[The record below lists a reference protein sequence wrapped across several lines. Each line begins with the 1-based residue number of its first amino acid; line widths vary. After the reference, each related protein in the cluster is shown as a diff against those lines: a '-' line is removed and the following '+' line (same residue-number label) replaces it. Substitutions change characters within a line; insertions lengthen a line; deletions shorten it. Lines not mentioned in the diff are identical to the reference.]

1 MKQFFGK
8 TIDLLEKSID
18 LRVKR
23 NTVLTSNVVNM
34 DTPGYKAKDVPFNE
48 IMAACMKKESSGF
61 MQITNAGHIDAE
73 ASLPPGTSHSRHI
86 SIGPEPEAD
95 PFQISVSSERGTP
108 NNVDVDR
115 EMAEIAVNN
124 IQYQTAV
131 QSLIK
136 KFDGLRTVI
145 TEGGKS

>member
-1 MKQFFGK
+1 MKQLFGN

-48 IMAACMKKESSGF
+48 IMARYMGKESSGF
-61 MQITNAGHIDAE
+61 MWITNPNHIDVE
-73 ASLPPGTSHSRHI
+73 ASLPPGTTNARHI
-86 SIGPEPEAD
+86 PIGPEPGAD
-95 PFQISVSSERGTP
+95 PFHVSVSAERGTP
-108 NNVDVDR
+108 NNVDIDR

-136 KFDGLRTVI
+136 KFDGLRTAI

>member
-1 MKQFFGK
+1 MKQLFGK
-8 TIDLLEKSID
+8 TIDLLERSIN

-48 IMAACMKKESSGF
+48 IMASYMKKEPSGF
-61 MQITNAGHIDAE
+61 IRITNAGHIDSE
-73 ASLPPGTSHSRHI
+73 ASLPPGTTHSRHI
-86 SIGPEPEAD
+86 PIGPESGAD
-95 PFQISVSSERGTP
+95 PFQVSVSTERGTP
-108 NNVDVDR
+108 NNVDMDR

-124 IQYQTAV
+124 IQYQVAV

-136 KFDGLRTVI
+136 KFDGLRTAI

>member
-1 MKQFFGK
+1 MRQLFGK

-48 IMAACMKKESSGF
+48 IMAAYMGKESSGF
-61 MQITNAGHIDAE
+61 MRINNPAHINAE
-73 ASLPPGTSHSRHI
+73 ASLPPGTTHSRHI
-86 SIGPEPEAD
+86 PIGPEPEAD
-95 PFQISVSSERGTP
+95 SFRVAVSQERGTP
-108 NNVDVDR
+108 NNVDMDR

-136 KFDGLRTVI
+136 KFDGLRTAI

>member
-1 MKQFFGK
+1 MKQLFGK

-48 IMAACMKKESSGF
+48 IMAAYMGKGSTGF
-61 MQITNAGHIDAE
+61 MRITHACHIDAE
-73 ASLPPGTSHSRHI
+73 ASLPPGTTHSRHI
-86 SIGPEPEAD
+86 PIGPEPGAD
-95 PFQISVSSERGTP
+95 PVQISISTERGTP

-124 IQYQTAV
+124 IQYQIAV

-136 KFDGLRTVI
+136 KFDGLRTAI